1 MKKILN
7 HLKENWIKYGF
18 ETFVVINSIL
28 IAFGLT
34 NWNENRKSSNDQ
46 YESLDKLKLDLE
58 YDIKKLRGMDSIY
71 DEWNTHAN
79 FILSEILSGTTEE
92 INSLEEI
99 TVGRGSMNHIMIKK
113 TTYNEMLNTGIFF
126 KISNKDLTQ
135 QISDYYET
143 GNFEINKLDRDNQNL
158 ADYVMSPINKD
169 QFTMVMRLI
178 EQRNLDYLNWDWLKN
193 PDSEKYQKL
202 ESTTIY
208 MKSAIYANQLVI
220 EELIQKAENA
230 IKSINDHQQ

>member
-1 MKKILN
+1 MNKILN
-7 HLKENWIKYGF
+7 HLKENWIRYGF

-34 NWNENRKSSNDQ
+34 NWNENRKSANDQ

-158 ADYVMSPINKD
+158 ADYIMSPINKD

-220 EELIQKAENA
+220 EELIQKAENT
-230 IKSINDHQQ
+230 IKSVNAHQQ